1 MNSILQ
7 AAKSRVERQDFEGA
21 IIKMYSI
28 YKHFY
33 DEKIQISF
41 KNSNKNLK
49 AIANSD
55 CNYYKVWHETFLT
68 IDNEAGIILNK
79 IAQYEREQQ
88 RVISLFETIKTL
100 RRHCLSF
107 AKMKIK

>member
-7 AAKSRVERQDFEGA
+7 AARSRVERQDFEGA

-41 KNSNKNLK
+41 KNTNKNLK
-49 AIANSD
+49 FD
-55 CNYYKVWHETFLT
+55 VR
-68 IDNEAGIILNK
+68 DN
-79 IAQYEREQQ
+79 
-88 RVISLFETIKTL
+88 
-100 RRHCLSF
+100 C
-107 AKMKIK
+107 